1 MLLLTMKSLSVI
13 FFKSALFIVPGI
25 LLLYGF
31 GIYFPKARIDIKP
44 DQKISQDN
52 ESSKPVVA
60 DELISNSPFKE
71 LRVPLHA
78 EPVKLFSEDAN
89 IDVQINP
96 VGVQANGMLD
106 VPGDWFS
113 GGWYKK
119 SAKPGQEGN
128 VIIDGHYDTNTGSPA
143 AFWNLKNLTVN
154 DKVVVVDEFG
164 KEYEYVV
171 EEIHH
176 LAISTDNRLDVL
188 NKSVGKTLTLV
199 TCGGVWDAQA
209 GTYNKR
215 LIIKARIIDS
225 LHIAGKPA

>member
-1 MLLLTMKSLSVI
+1 MKSLSTI
-13 FFKSALFIVPGI
+13 FLKSALFILPGI

-31 GIYFPKARIDIKP
+31 GMYFPKSSTGANSAKEIAKV
-44 DQKISQDN
+44 K
-52 ESSKPVVA
+52 ESSIAEVVG
-60 DELISNSPFKE
+60 DVVVTSPFKE
-71 LRVPLHA
+71 LRTPLHA
-78 EPVKLFSEDAN
+78 QPIKLFSLDAD

-96 VGVQANGMLD
+96 VGVQADGMLD
-106 VPGDWFS
+106 VPSDWFS

-143 AFWNLKNLTVN
+143 AFWNLKNLAVN

-164 KEYEYVV
+164 KEHEYIV

-176 LAISTDNRLDVL
+176 VAISTDNRLDIL
-188 NKSVGKTLTLV
+188 NKSSGKTLTLV

>member
-1 MLLLTMKSLSVI
+1 MLLLTMKSLSII
-13 FFKSALFIVPGI
+13 FFKSALFIIPGI
-25 LLLYGF
+25 LLLYVF
-31 GIYFPKARIDIKP
+31 GVYFPNSATAVTP
-44 DQKISQDN
+44 DKQNTQSSTTHPTVVVNDMIST
-52 ESSKPVVA
+52 
-60 DELISNSPFKE
+60 SPFKE
-71 LRVPLHA
+71 LRLPLHA
-78 EPVKLFSEDAN
+78 QPVQLYSKEVEL
-89 IDVQINP
+89 DVQINP
-96 VGVQANGMLD
+96 VGVQADGMLD
-106 VPGDWFS
+106 VPSDWFS

-143 AFWNLKNLTVN
+143 AFWNLKNLVVN

-164 KEYEYVV
+164 KEHAYVV

-176 LAISTDNRLDVL
+176 LEISTANRLDIL
-188 NKSVGKTLTLV
+188 NKSVGKTLTLI